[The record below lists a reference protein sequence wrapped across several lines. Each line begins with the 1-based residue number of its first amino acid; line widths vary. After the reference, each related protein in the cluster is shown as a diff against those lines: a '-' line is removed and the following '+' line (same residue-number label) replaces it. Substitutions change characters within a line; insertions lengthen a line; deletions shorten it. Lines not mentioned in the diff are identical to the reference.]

1 MMELITAVLTTFDA
15 AAIGDVLEAARLS
28 GGSVTGGVLEAGYN
42 SR

>member
-1 MMELITAVLTTFDA
+1 MMGLITAVLASFDV

-28 GGSVTGGVLEAGYN
+28 GGSGIGGVLEAGYN